1 MIDLVPAA
9 RRSGALIA
17 TITDEQLRART
28 PCPQYTLSDLLD
40 HVDGLAQ
47 AFTNAATK
55 EVPEGG
61 GPSPSGDGS
70 GLEGGWRTRIPE
82 RLLAMAGAWG
92 DPNAWEGAT
101 AAGGVELP
109 GEIAGLVALNET
121 MVHGWDI
128 ARATGQAYDVDPE
141 QAEQCIRVMGPQPG
155 EERPVGDDV
164 PFGRPVE
171 VPGDASVLDR
181 LVATMGR
188 DPSWTTPSH

>member
-9 RRSGALIA
+9 RRSGDLLAG
-17 TITDEQLRART
+17 ITDEQLAVPT
-28 PCPQYTLSDLLD
+28 PCPQYSLGNLLH

-55 EVPEGG
+55 QFPEVGTAN
-61 GPSPSGDGS
+61 PSGDARQ
-70 GLEGGWRTRIPE
+70 LEDGWRTRIPE
-82 RLLAMAGAWG
+82 RLLAMAEAWR
-92 DPNAWEGAT
+92 DRAAWEGAT

-121 MVHGWDI
+121 TVHGWDI
-128 ARATGQAYDVDPE
+128 ARASGQAYDVDPE
-141 QAEQCIRVMGPQPG
+141 QAEQCIRAMGPQPG

-164 PFGRPVE
+164 AFGRPVP
-171 VPGDASVLDR
+171 VRADASPLDR

-188 DPSWTTPSH
+188 DPSWTGAPR